1 MNWFDWVL
9 IGIILVSAYMGMKVG
24 LIRAALNFIAMVI
37 GWMFAGQISEKVG
50 GLFDGSLSNDTI
62 VTVGTYAVIMVAA
75 IIISSYVAKI
85 IKPIL
90 TIMTLGMSSMVEKL
104 GGLALGFLFGFALT
118 GTIVLLGARMTY
130 DFDTSSL
137 EDQLPGQ
144 VGDRLPDIQD
154 AFGGLE
160 DVLAES
166 KIVSGVVTVAD
177 KVPAGAL
184 GFAPSDFG
192 TALEILDF
200 VIEHRDQLD

>member
-24 LIRAALNFIAMVI
+24 LIRAALAFIGMII
-37 GWMFAGQISEKVG
+37 GWIFAGQISDKVG

-62 VTVGTYAVIMVAA
+62 VTVGTYVVLMA
-75 IIISSYVAKI
+75 IAIFLSGYVARI

-90 TIMTLGMSSMVEKL
+90 TILTLGLSSMVDKL
-104 GGLALGFLFGFALT
+104 GGLALGLLFGLALV
-118 GTIVLLGARMTY
+118 GTVVLVGARLTY
-130 DFDTSSL
+130 DFDTSSI

-144 VGDRLPDIQD
+144 VTDRLPDIQD
-154 AFGGLE
+154 ALGGLE

-166 KIVSGVVTVAD
+166 KIVAGVVTVAD
-177 KVPAGAL
+177 KLPAGAL

-192 TALEILDF
+192 TALKILDF
-200 VIEHRDQLD
+200 VIENR

>member
-9 IGIILVSAYMGMKVG
+9 IGILLVSAYMGMKVG
-24 LIRAALNFIAMVI
+24 LIRAALGFVAMII
-37 GWMFAGQISEKVG
+37 GWIFAGQISDKVG
-50 GLFDGSLSNDTI
+50 GLFDSSLSSDTI
-62 VTVGTYAVIMVAA
+62 ITVATYAVIMVLAIVLSGYAA
-75 IIISSYVAKI
+75 KV

-90 TIMTLGMSSMVEKL
+90 TIFTLGLSSMVDKL
-104 GGLALGFLFGFALT
+104 GGLALGLLFGIALV
-118 GTIVLLGARMTY
+118 GTIVLVGARLTY
-130 DFDTSSL
+130 DFDTSSI

-144 VGDRLPDIQD
+144 VSDRLPDIED
-154 AFGGLE
+154 ALGGLE

-177 KVPAGAL
+177 KLPAGAL

-200 VIEHRDQLD
+200 VIDQRD